1 MIKKNLFSIFVAL
14 VILYLSLANSQTFD
28 KVTLIKIPN
37 FDKVVHFLMYFS
49 LMSAVIIE
57 NRNSLKRA
65 GSLLIPASIVLLY
78 GILME
83 ILQLFTSTRSGD
95 INDAFADFAGIL
107 FSVLLWLLLKPFLN
121 KKSNSYKL

>member
-1 MIKKNLFSIFVAL
+1 MIKKNLLSIFVAL

-28 KVTLIKIPN
+28 KVPLIKIPN

-57 NRNSLKRA
+57 KWIYFKRA
-65 GSLLIPASIVLLY
+65 GSLLIPAAIVLLY

-83 ILQLFTSTRSGD
+83 ILQLFTSTRSGN
-95 INDAFADFAGIL
+95 INDALADFAGIL
-107 FSVLLWLLLKPFLN
+107 FSVLLWLLIKPLLN
-121 KKSNSYKL
+121 KKSNGYKL

>member
-1 MIKKNLFSIFVAL
+1 MIKKNLLSIFVAL

-28 KVTLIKIPN
+28 KVPLIKIPN

-57 NRNSLKRA
+57 KWSYFKKA
-65 GSLLIPASIVLLY
+65 GSLLIPAAIVLLY

-83 ILQLFTSTRSGD
+83 ILQLFTSTRSGN
-95 INDAFADFAGIL
+95 INDALADFAGIL
-107 FSVLLWLLLKPFLN
+107 FSVLLWLLLKPLLN
-121 KKSNSYKL
+121 KKSNGYKR